1 MGRAGAAGR
10 GGFFFGRSGRTGC
23 TAGGSS
29 GRRRAARTRR
39 AGRRAAARRA
49 RTGRFA
55 VDGQGQRVALHG
67 AVVVGDDGVDLIAA
81 DGHGRDRNGHGRM
94 ACSGL
99 DFFPVGVPAE
109 IVAVGILAA
118 ELCFEDIGAA
128 EQALALVGDLDGHC
142 GKHGRDVNVLLELVV
157 GAGAG
162 GDTVAP
168 LDENIALGGNCR
180 HADGLGRIGHGV
192 AQGGLVGLTAGGQR
206 TAALFFDPIVRFI
219 VNRLSGG
226 TAGALAGRLRAG
238 SLDRR
243 TGVGNILQCAGRD
256 VGGIRTAV
264 IGGVGVGA
272 QIAQRCLEARTLQV
286 DVAVCVVVRLAVAIL
301 PLEDLGGVQ
310 KLEAQLLA
318 QIEQCHVHVVDLG
331 LIHVRVGRVIR
342 RDGWDGVDDDIGI
355 GIAGLDGLDQSGII
369 RDKVGHFH
377 AVVVG
382 AEGDDHAA
390 GLHHGD
396 SLGNGIGIA
405 VLLKSDDA
413 LIQGHLCADA
423 LLGAELLQGD
433 QAVVVQAHRVGVA
446 DEEGLVLVGL
456 PRIGRFRQQRRR

>member
-1 MGRAGAAGR
+1 
-10 GGFFFGRSGRTGC
+10 
-23 TAGGSS
+23 
-29 GRRRAARTRR
+29 
-39 AGRRAAARRA
+39 
-49 RTGRFA
+49 
-55 VDGQGQRVALHG
+55 
-67 AVVVGDDGVDLIAA
+67 
-81 DGHGRDRNGHGRM
+81 M

-118 ELCFEDIGAA
+118 ELCLEDIGAA

-206 TAALFFDPIVRFI
+206 TAALLFDPIVCFI

-256 VGGIRTAV
+256 VGGIRAAV

-318 QIEQCHVHVVDLG
+318 QIEQCHVHIVDLG

-342 RDGWDGVDDDIGI
+342 RDGRDGVDDDIGI

-396 SLGNGIGIA
+396 GLGNGIGIA
-405 VLLKSDDA
+405 VLLKGDDA

-433 QAVVVQAHRVGVA
+433 QTVVVQAHRVGVA

>member
-1 MGRAGAAGR
+1 M
-10 GGFFFGRSGRTGC
+10 
-23 TAGGSS
+23 
-29 GRRRAARTRR
+29 
-39 AGRRAAARRA
+39 
-49 RTGRFA
+49 
-55 VDGQGQRVALHG
+55 DGQGQRVALHG

-81 DGHGRDRNGHGRM
+81 DGHRGDRNGHGRL

-99 DFFPVGVPAE
+99 DLFPIGVPAE

-118 ELCFEDIGAA
+118 ELCLEDIGAA

-168 LDENIALGGNCR
+168 LDEDIALGGNCR
-180 HADGLGRIGHGV
+180 HTDGLGRIGHGV

-206 TAALFFDPIVRFI
+206 TAALLLDPVVCLI

-226 TAGALAGRLRAG
+226 TAGAFAGRLRAG

-256 VGGIRTAV
+256 VGGIRAAV

-318 QIEQCHVHVVDLG
+318 QIEQCHVHNVDPG

-342 RDGWDGVDDDIGI
+342 RDGRDGVDDDIGI

-369 RDKVGHFH
+369 RDKVGHLH

-413 LIQGHLCADA
+413 LIQSHLCADA

-456 PRIGRFRQQRRR
+456 PRIGRLCQQRSR

>member
-1 MGRAGAAGR
+1 M
-10 GGFFFGRSGRTGC
+10 
-23 TAGGSS
+23 
-29 GRRRAARTRR
+29 
-39 AGRRAAARRA
+39 
-49 RTGRFA
+49 
-55 VDGQGQRVALHG
+55 DGQGQRVALHG

-81 DGHGRDRNGHGRM
+81 DGHGGDRNGHGRM

-206 TAALFFDPIVRFI
+206 TAALLFDPIVRFI

-256 VGGIRTAV
+256 VGGIRAAV

-286 DVAVCVVVRLAVAIL
+286 DVAVCVVVRLAVTIL

-310 KLEAQLLA
+310 KFEAQLLA
-318 QIEQCHVHVVDLG
+318 QIEQCHVHIVDLG

-377 AVVVG
+377 AVVIG

-396 SLGNGIGIA
+396 GLGNGIGIA
-405 VLLKSDDA
+405 VLLKGNNA
-413 LIQGHLCADA
+413 LVQGHLCADA
-423 LLGAELLQGD
+423 LLGAKLLQGD

-456 PRIGRFRQQRRR
+456 PRIGRFCQQRSR